1 MGYMIMECGLGAFAL
16 AIFHLMAHGLF
27 KATMFLNCGQAI
39 HLARKEWALPHG
51 LHELEAREL
60 PRPAWA
66 TGFLTTLLLPL
77 IILLVSHGVLEIP
90 LLESQGTVIFLFFA
104 WVTSSQAILTLTRLR
119 AVASWKVSLAMLL
132 TLLLVVSTYLFAAEA
147 FTAFLYPNP
156 GDVAALFSAAALP
169 GWLFDGLVV
178 AATWLV
184 VLGWVVVYASAH
196 EHALPIPGWVDRLR
210 IRLYVVL
217 MNRLY
222 LDALYFR
229 VGQAVWRLAKSLD
242 PVAWGQRP

>member
-1 MGYMIMECGLGAFAL
+1 
-16 AIFHLMAHGLF
+16 
-27 KATMFLNCGQAI
+27 
-39 HLARKEWALPHG
+39 
-51 LHELEAREL
+51 
-60 PRPAWA
+60 
-66 TGFLTTLLLPL
+66 
-77 IILLVSHGVLEIP
+77 
-90 LLESQGTVIFLFFA
+90 
-104 WVTSSQAILTLTRLR
+104 
-119 AVASWKVSLAMLL
+119 MLL

-196 EHALPIPGWVDRLR
+196 GHALPIPGWIDRLR

-229 VGQAVWRLAKSLD
+229 LGQAIRHLAQGLD
-242 PVAWGQRP
+242 QVAWGQRP